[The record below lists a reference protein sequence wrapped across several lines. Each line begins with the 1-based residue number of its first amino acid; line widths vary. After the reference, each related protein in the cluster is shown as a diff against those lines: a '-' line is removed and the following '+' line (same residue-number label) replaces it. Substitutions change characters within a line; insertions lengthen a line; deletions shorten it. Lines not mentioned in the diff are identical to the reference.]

1 MTSDVLSQLKVL
13 LVEDESLV
21 RWTGRKALEGMGC
34 LVIEA
39 GNCFDAE
46 EAWKCDDFDLIVLD
60 YRLPDGVSMDVV
72 ERMRSKGSEVPLV
85 YLTAE
90 TEKIGEIDAAR
101 LGIRRVLKK
110 PLNVEELKN
119 AVLEFTGLKSDNEN
133 TEGHISEGGFEVVIC
148 PAVIEESTV
157 VHICGQSELSSWIAL
172 CMDKT
177 ESIDDVAIRRLQEMS
192 AEKRGSGGRLCIV
205 GLSPKMRDYFVK
217 LEVDRQIDLLS
228 GLDELRHLGR
238 KTTSPSERMSLM
250 DVAVRSDNAG
260 AR

>member
-119 AVLEFTGLKSDNEN
+119 
-133 TEGHISEGGFEVVIC
+133 
-148 PAVIEESTV
+148 
-157 VHICGQSELSSWIAL
+157 
-172 CMDKT
+172 
-177 ESIDDVAIRRLQEMS
+177 
-192 AEKRGSGGRLCIV
+192 
-205 GLSPKMRDYFVK
+205 
-217 LEVDRQIDLLS
+217 
-228 GLDELRHLGR
+228 
-238 KTTSPSERMSLM
+238 
-250 DVAVRSDNAG
+250 
-260 AR
+260 